1 MRNNEIAISRREC
14 PKSILNVTGFT
25 GRKITVVLANDVF
38 VHSFYWDGG
47 SKTTWMMVNLSTG
60 EARTMSP
67 TMAAPFNF
75 GGAMEATYPIP
86 EGWVVVEDT
95 IFCGKRM
102 GLRIHTRAPLA
113 IPA

>member
-1 MRNNEIAISRREC
+1 VRNNEVNISRREC
-14 PKSILNVTGFT
+14 PKAILNVTGFK

-38 VHSFYWDGG
+38 VHGFYWDGG
-47 SKTTWMMVNLSTG
+47 SKTEWTMFNLATG
-60 EARTMSP
+60 EHREMSARAS
-67 TMAAPFNF
+67 APFNF

-86 EGWVVVEDT
+86 EGWVVVEDR

-102 GLRIHTRAPLA
+102 GLRIHARAPLA